1 MIYELAHLIKNRF
14 PFLWD
19 VIEWGNSAAFFV
31 VNRKKLR
38 ALDAT
43 VAEGLPSD
51 LTMKMLQEC
60 DVEPLYEFFSEQ
72 PEDSF
77 KFFHPHGFDKRS
89 LRKVVRD
96 KSFLAFAL
104 RDVAEANEPIV
115 GYAFMRSFVNGASYR
130 GYMVDCRHR
139 GQGLAK
145 IMGLGMNRVGDAL
158 GLKMY
163 KSISPDN
170 PASMKVTQAV
180 CDTKTVK
187 RLDNG
192 DYLLRCMSKKCEDEK
207 LMGGGTLAHELKS
220 YEAFRPQM
228 ECCYAA

>member
-1 MIYELAHLIKNRF
+1 
-14 PFLWD
+14 
-19 VIEWGNSAAFFV
+19 
-31 VNRKKLR
+31 
-38 ALDAT
+38 
-43 VAEGLPSD
+43 
-51 LTMKMLQEC
+51 
-60 DVEPLYEFFSEQ
+60 
-72 PEDSF
+72 
-77 KFFHPHGFDKRS
+77 
-89 LRKVVRD
+89 
-96 KSFLAFAL
+96 
-104 RDVAEANEPIV
+104 
-115 GYAFMRSFVNGASYR
+115 
-130 GYMVDCRHR
+130 MVDCRHR